1 MDERKNKLI
10 CKTLQYKRSTL
21 GYSQRD
27 MALKLKI
34 SQSTY
39 SKTERNIKA
48 APVERLIQISIVL
61 NFSIS
66 DLLENHLKV
75 LPSSGHRPASKC
87 LHFCMFPAIDTQ

>member
-1 MDERKNKLI
+1 MDERKNNLI
-10 CKTLQYKRSTL
+10 CKTLQYKRSKL

-27 MALKLKI
+27 MALKLNI

-39 SKTERNIKA
+39 SKNERNIKA

-66 DLLENHLKV
+66 DLFENHLKV
-75 LPSSGHRPASKC
+75 LRSSSRHAASKS
-87 LHFCMFPAIDTQ
+87 LHFYMAPAVDTQ